1 MSRRRVVTEKGVN
14 SYFGAG
20 KRKYIN
26 SLGRKG
32 LSNIQL
38 ETTCRDLFGS
48 KFKGVYMQDDLLP
61 HMMKPGY
68 YIINTDI
75 NDGGG
80 IHWIALV
87 LTPKTAYVF
96 DSFGRPTKS
105 VLPILYKNLIKT
117 HKVVDADYDQ
127 NQKGD
132 SQVCGQL
139 CIAFLIC
146 CKKFGVITA
155 AKYI

>member
-1 MSRRRVVTEKGVN
+1 MTESRIN
-14 SYFGAG
+14 LYFGKG

-26 SLGRKG
+26 SLGRNG

-38 ETTCRDLFGS
+38 ENVCRDLFGS
-48 KFKGVYMQDDLLP
+48 KFKGVYMQDELLP

-68 YIINTDI
+68 YTINTDI

-80 IHWIALV
+80 IHWVALV
-87 LTPKTAYVF
+87 LTPKKAYVF
-96 DSFGRPTKS
+96 DSFGRPTKA
-105 VLPILYKNLIKT
+105 LMPILYKNLSK
-117 HKVVDADYDQ
+117 HRVVVDADYDQ

-139 CIAFLIC
+139 CIAFLLSC
-146 CKKFGVITA
+146 AKFGVVPST
-155 AKYI
+155 KYI